1 MIVIA
6 MLAALFGGLSQVDL
20 QRPIRWYGTLDVSHN
35 VGQFIPYT
43 VSHPLS
49 IFKDGDIRDLEQ
61 RLSNAEY
68 DIAHLQKQAGID
80 RAAITYLENI
90 LPEAIVCPMDK
101 NGHLQI
107 PANFWH
113 ALRDKIRSDNS
124 ILEERFSK
132 TESGSTSSTSISKKE
147 VISIAEQQ
155 AERILDKSNTKNW
168 EKFLNTNQAQ
178 IMSWSDEKFED
189 QNADLRKEI
198 LTSREDF
205 AALVEQ
211 NWADT
216 KDAILNELSPHQKT
230 LDLIRTRISK
240 LEKKA
245 IGATKDE
252 IRAIATDV
260 SKNLM
265 FSAQLAPLADAHL
278 KSSTK
283 LGLLRVNHF
292 SPGTGA
298 VVSMKLTS
306 PNFIFPS
313 MKLGAWSK
321 LVSWW
326 SYRPVWGPNPP
337 ESALTRWDEHG
348 DCWCSPLN
356 NEDGAWPTL
365 GVIMGNNIYPDQ
377 VIIEHIPTTASLEPG
392 STPQEMELWAFI
404 EDRATRE
411 KIESRSMEF
420 FQEGKHPEGMTKI
433 GTWTYDIES
442 TNHIQSFPLQI
453 DLTMF
458 GDRAYTNNLMV
469 RVKSNWGANR
479 VSYACLYRV
488 RVNGKIVETVS

>member
-1 MIVIA
+1 M
-6 MLAALFGGLSQVDL
+6 ALFGGLSQVDL
-20 QRPIRWYGTLDVSHN
+20 QRPIRWYGTFDISHN
-35 VGQFIPYT
+35 IGQFIPYT

-49 IFKDGDIRDLEQ
+49 VFKDGDVRDLEA
-61 RLSNAEY
+61 RLSRAEY
-68 DIAHLQKQAGID
+68 DIVHLQNQAGID
-80 RAAITYLENI
+80 REAITYLKGI
-90 LPEAIVCPMDK
+90 LPETIVCPLDK
-101 NGHLQI
+101 NGNLQI

-147 VISIAEQQ
+147 VISIAKQQ
-155 AERILDKSNTKNW
+155 AEQILDKSNTKNW

-178 IMSWSDEKFED
+178 IISWSDEKIE
-189 QNADLRKEI
+189 NETADLRKDI
-198 LTSREDF
+198 LTSKEDF
-205 AALVEQ
+205 AAMIEK

-230 LDLIRTRISK
+230 LDLIRTQISK

-245 IGATKDE
+245 LGATKDE

-260 SKNLM
+260 SQNLII
-265 FSAQLAPLADAHL
+265 SAQLAPLAEAHL
-278 KSSTK
+278 TSSAK

-298 VVSMKLTS
+298 VVNPKLTS

-313 MKLGAWSK
+313 MELGLWYKAT
-321 LVSWW
+321 SWW
-326 SYRPVWGPNPP
+326 AYRPGWGPNPP

-356 NEDGAWPTL
+356 NDDGAWLTL

-377 VIIEHIPTTASLEPG
+377 VVIEHIPTTASLEPG
-392 STPQEMELWAFI
+392 SAPKEMELWAFI

-411 KIESRSMEF
+411 KTESRSMDL
-420 FQEGKHPEGMTKI
+420 FQEEKHPQGMVKI
-433 GTWTYDIES
+433 STWEYDIES
-442 TNHIQSFPLQI
+442 TNHIQSFPVEL
-453 DLTMF
+453 DLTKF
-458 GDRAYTNNLMV
+458 GDRAHTNNLMV
-469 RVKSNWGANR
+469 RVKSNWGGNR
-479 VSYACLYRV
+479 VNYACLYRV
-488 RVNGKIVETVS
+488 RVNGKIVETVA